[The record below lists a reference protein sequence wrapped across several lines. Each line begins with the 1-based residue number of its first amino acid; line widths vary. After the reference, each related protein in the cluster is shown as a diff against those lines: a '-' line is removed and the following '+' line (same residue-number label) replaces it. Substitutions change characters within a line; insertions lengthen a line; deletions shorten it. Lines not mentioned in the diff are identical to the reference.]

1 MGEGYNGFDDENVN
15 SASNPDMS
23 GLNTD
28 TFGTVSTNDFIPGG
42 SDFTSASTTTEEF
55 VIGGGSSD
63 EFIPGGSA
71 TNTTDAFVPGGSATT
86 YNNDYSVPSG
96 NNTYNSTYTT
106 PAQKQGTGALE
117 ICALVFGILSLC
129 GCCWGLFGIIGLILS
144 IVALAKGRKSGLSIG
159 GLVCSIIGII
169 VAIISIV
176 FMSTS
181 AGEDMMDGMFGD
193 STGSSYETEYDY
205 DYEDEDDASVSDSNN
220 ETASKDDKADKNDT
234 ATSSTASGDISAAS
248 LSKVV
253 VDGKTITLPCKFG
266 DIKDLFDYNEDD
278 IAELEEDG
286 FGVSACTYVSIVQG
300 GSDSD
305 VAFWVENLSGSAVNS
320 LDEMDVT
327 SVWVTDFENPIS
339 FEVAGGIR
347 FGMSATEVESIIAG
361 TEYER
366 EAGYSEGDY
375 EYTVYVGDNWEYVI
389 CVDSEYGVDDIDV
402 SYYE

>member
-15 SASNPDMS
+15 SASKPDMS
-23 GLNTD
+23 GLNAD

-42 SDFTSASTTTEEF
+42 SDFTSASNTTEEF

-63 EFIPGGSA
+63 EFVPGGST
-71 TNTTDAFVPGGSATT
+71 TNTTDAFVPGGSTT
-86 YNNDYSVPSG
+86 YNNEYSVPSG
-96 NNTYNSTYTT
+96 NNTYNSTYAT
-106 PAQKQGTGALE
+106 PPQKQGTGALE
-117 ICALVFGILSLC
+117 VCALVFGILSLC

-144 IVALAKGRKSGLSIG
+144 IVSLAKGRKSGLSIG

-181 AGEDMMDGMFGD
+181 AGEDMMDGMFGE
-193 STGSSYETEYDY
+193 SSGSSYETEYDY
-205 DYEDEDDASVSDSNN
+205 EDNEDADVSDSNN
-220 ETASKDDKADKNDT
+220 ETSSKDDKADENDT

-286 FGVSACTYVSIVQG
+286 FGVSACTYVSIYQND
-300 GSDSD
+300 SNSD

-327 SVWVTDFENPIS
+327 SVWITDFENPIS

-375 EYTVYVGDNWEYVI
+375 EYTVYVGDNWEYII
-389 CVDSEYGVDDIDV
+389 CVDAEYGVDDIDV